1 MKKGTKVIKRSKERN
16 ASFNLIEVIIIIIMT
31 SLIVGVSTGVIVYS
45 NYAKETSGI
54 KDDNQYISE
63 FKKAYNNIING
74 YVEKVDESKLIDAAI
89 EGMYDYLGDPYTNYI
104 DETNTDDLTDRLNG
118 KYTGIGVE
126 ITKVE
131 EGILVINVFKDGPA
145 YTAGIEAG
153 DMLIKLN
160 GNDITNLSAADV
172 SNSIKNS
179 NKDTIELSFVRSG
192 ITMTKTVNIKNV
204 NIPSVSKENFNNV
217 GYIKI
222 DTFSNTTYTQFKD
235 ALESLEKDGIT
246 SLIIDVRN
254 NGGGYLNSAV
264 EIAELFVE
272 KGKNIY
278 GLENKS
284 GKNFYEDNTKA
295 KRDYKIVM
303 LINGTSAS
311 ASEVLTCAL
320 KESYGATVIGT
331 TSYGKGTV
339 QETSKLLTGG
349 MVKYTTA
356 YWLTP
361 NGNSINNTGIKPDIE
376 VIMDNIENYS
386 YDNDT
391 QLQTAINTVK

>member
-1 MKKGTKVIKRSKERN
+1 MKKGTKVIKRNKERN
-16 ASFNLIEVIIIIIMT
+16 ASFNLIEVIIIIVMT
-31 SLIVGVSTGVIVYS
+31 SLIVGVSTGVIVYN

-153 DMLIKLN
+153 DILIKLN
-160 GNDITNLSAADV
+160 GNDITSLSAAEV

-179 NKDTIELSFVRSG
+179 NKDIIELSVVRSG

>member
-16 ASFNLIEVIIIIIMT
+16 ASFNLIEVIIIIVMT

-153 DMLIKLN
+153 DILIKLN
-160 GNDITNLSAADV
+160 GNDITSLSAAEV

-179 NKDTIELSFVRSG
+179 NKDIIELSVVRSG
-192 ITMTKTVNIKNV
+192 ITMTKTVYIKNV

-264 EIAELFVE
+264 EIAELFIE

-376 VIMDNIENYS
+376 VKIDNIENYS
-386 YDNDT
+386 YDYDT

>member
-1 MKKGTKVIKRSKERN
+1 MKKGTKVIKSRKERN

-118 KYTGIGVE
+118 KYTGIGIE

-131 EGILVINVFKDGPA
+131 DGILVINVFKDGPA
-145 YTAGIEAG
+145 YIAGIEAG
-153 DMLIKLN
+153 DILIKLN
-160 GNDITNLSAADV
+160 GNDITSLSAAEV

-192 ITMTKTVNIKNV
+192 ITITKTVNVKNV
-204 NIPSVSKENFNNV
+204 NIPSISKENFNNV

-235 ALESLEKDGIT
+235 SLESLEKDGIT

-295 KRDYKIVM
+295 KRNYKIAV

-320 KESYGATVIGT
+320 KESYGAVVIGT

-339 QETSKLLTGG
+339 QETSKLLSGG

-361 NGNSINNTGIKPDIE
+361 SGNSINNTGIKPDIE
-376 VIMDNIENYS
+376 VIMDNTENYS
-386 YDNDT
+386 YVNDT

>member
-16 ASFNLIEVIIIIIMT
+16 ASFNLIEVIIIIVMT

-118 KYTGIGVE
+118 KYTGIGIE

-131 EGILVINVFKDGPA
+131 DGILVINVFKDGPA
-145 YTAGIEAG
+145 YIAGIEAG
-153 DMLIKLN
+153 DILIKLN
-160 GNDITNLSAADV
+160 GNDITSLSAAEV

-192 ITMTKTVNIKNV
+192 ITITKTVNVKNV
-204 NIPSVSKENFNNV
+204 NIPSISKENFNNV

-235 ALESLEKDGIT
+235 SLESLEKDGIT

-295 KRDYKIVM
+295 KRNYKIAV

-320 KESYGATVIGT
+320 KESYGAVVIGT

-339 QETSKLLTGG
+339 QETSKLLSGG

-361 NGNSINNTGIKPDIE
+361 SGNSINNTGIKPDIE
-376 VIMDNIENYS
+376 VIMDNTENYS